1 MKTFQNL
8 YDRKDY
14 RQALN
19 LLTSEAGNLSP
30 ELFHYNLGI
39 TLFQMGRLPEA
50 RFHFLMAEENGFQGD
65 GLTNNQVISEEKL
78 ELSHLESPINISDY
92 FVKGALELRHGY
104 YTFFS
109 LIIILIGLFIL
120 KKKPTFNKLVL
131 WTILSLLPLSMDFWV
146 DSWDRR
152 VVIGDLPLSNGPSSI
167 FLTERKLPPGLMVIV
182 RGNENWKKI
191 IFPSRFEGWITSDG
205 LKKVEKL

>member
-1 MKTFQNL
+1 MKAFQNL
-8 YDRKDY
+8 YDKKDY

-19 LLTSEAGNLSP
+19 LLTSDGVNLTP

-65 GLTNNQVISEEKL
+65 SLTNNQILTEQKL
-78 ELSHLESPINISDY
+78 ELSNLESPISISDY
-92 FVKGALELRHGY
+92 LIKGASELRHGY
-104 YTFFS
+104 YTFLS
-109 LIIILIGLFIL
+109 LIIIFIGLVLI
-120 KKKPTFNKLVL
+120 KKKPSFKKLVL
-131 WTILSLLPLSMDFWV
+131 CTILSLLPLGMNFWV

-152 VVIGDLPLSNGPSSI
+152 VVIEESPLANGPSSI

-182 RGNENWKKI
+182 RGDENWKKV
-191 IFPSRFEGWITSDG
+191 IFPSRFEGWIASDG
-205 LKKVEKL
+205 LKKVKKL